1 MYEVKS
7 LGFYAGFKSLFGS
20 KEAGFEVGIFRFGL
34 GLESINLPKNVYASV
49 FFLIEASAI
58 VKDMVSVGFDL
69 AENMVEDS
77 IVVGEMNK
85 EHLVNFARFSVSFF
99 KFVDLMNDLVVLE
112 MTFELFLNS
121 FGGTAAMSALDTE
134 RRSSHDSRVF
144 VIKKIR
150 INKDSILFRN
160 DPVLN
165 SSARFVK
172 SRIGNN
178 IKPVNRFAKRELS
191 KSLCPNG
198 LSEFINRLI
207 RMVEI
212 YKGHFVL
219 ELGIR
224 VSPFV

>member
-1 MYEVKS
+1 MKS
-7 LGFYAGFKSLFGS
+7 LRFYAGFKSLFWS
-20 KEAGFEVGIFRFGL
+20 KEAGFEVGVCGF

-49 FFLIEASAI
+49 FFLVEASAI

-85 EHLVNFARFSVSFF
+85 EHLVNFASFGISFF

-112 MTFELFLNS
+112 MTFELFLNNFS
-121 FGGTAAMSALDTE
+121 GTAAMSALDTE
-134 RRSSHDSRVF
+134 RRSSHDCRVF
-144 VIKKIR
+144 VIKNIR

-172 SRIGNN
+172 
-178 IKPVNRFAKRELS
+178 
-191 KSLCPNG
+191 
-198 LSEFINRLI
+198 
-207 RMVEI
+207 
-212 YKGHFVL
+212 
-219 ELGIR
+219 
-224 VSPFV
+224 